1 MNRRLI
7 AEGNATRVFRLC
19 ALFTF
24 ITLLAM
30 LESCGTPPQKQ
41 ATIPATT
48 PAPSAPIQSAQVTS
62 SVENK
67 SDPLL
72 QFSALEAPPA
82 PREFRAAWVSTVANI
97 DWPSRRD
104 LSTDKQK
111 AEIVAILD
119 AAQQL
124 KLNAIILQVRPSA
137 DAIYASELEPW
148 SEFLTGT
155 QGKAPEPYYDPLQV
169 WIELTHAR
177 GMELHAWFNPFR
189 ARSALGKSIVHPK
202 HVSKSLPHTVRSY
215 GDLLWLD
222 PAEPEATAHT
232 SAVILDVV
240 RRYAIDGVHID
251 DYFYP
256 YPIKQ
261 ANGQELD
268 FPDEKPWNAYI
279 QNGGTLVRADW
290 RREHVNKLVESLNR
304 QIHQIKP
311 SVKFGISPFGIGRP
325 DRLPNGIAGFSQYD
339 KLYADVELWLEK
351 GWLDYLAPQ
360 LYWPI
365 DQTPQAFKVLHAYWL
380 SQNPMNRHVWPGL
393 FTSKIDQ
400 SEKSWKV
407 EEIQRQVEA
416 TREFAAGGHIH
427 FSMIALLQNRRN
439 LRQKL
444 SVEQY
449 QAPALVPA
457 SAWLPSAAL
466 LAPELKR
473 NLADKTIEISVQNG
487 VGGQGNSGARLLAIW
502 KRYQQRWVF
511 SVQSLA
517 DKQISVADDTE
528 LGAVEQITV
537 SLVGQNGVESPRK
550 NLKLE

>member
-1 MNRRLI
+1 MCTRLI
-7 AEGNATRVFRLC
+7 SQRSAMSVSRLF
-19 ALFTF
+19 ALFSLL
-24 ITLLAM
+24 TLFAL
-30 LESCGTPPQKQ
+30 LVSCGTPPQTQ
-41 ATIPATT
+41 ATTPATT
-48 PAPSAPIQSAQVTS
+48 PASSAPTQPSQVTGL
-62 SVENK
+62 VEK
-67 SDPLL
+67 KPDPLL

-104 LSTDKQK
+104 LNTEKQK

-124 KLNAIILQVRPSA
+124 KFNAIILQVRPSA

-155 QGKAPEPYYDPLQV
+155 QGKAPEPFYDPLQV
-169 WIELTHAR
+169 WIALAHAR

-189 ARSALGKSIVHPK
+189 ARSALGKSIVSPK
-202 HVSKSLPHTVRSY
+202 HVSRSLAHTVRSY

-232 SAVILDVV
+232 TAVILDVV
-240 RRYAIDGVHID
+240 RRYAIDAVHID

-268 FPDEKPWNAYI
+268 FPDDKPWNTYV
-279 QNGGTLVRADW
+279 QNGGTLVRPDW

-311 SVKFGISPFGIGRP
+311 SLKFGISPFGIGRP
-325 DRLPNGIAGFSQYD
+325 DRLPTGITGFSQYD

-380 SQNPMNRHVWPGL
+380 NQNPMNRHIWPGL

-400 SEKSWKV
+400 SEKSWKA

-416 TREFAAGGHIH
+416 TREFAASGQIH

-439 LRQKL
+439 IRQKL
-444 SVEQY
+444 AVEQY
-449 QAPALVPA
+449 QTPALVPA
-457 SAWLPSAAL
+457 SPWLAGSPV

-473 NLADKTIEISVQNG
+473 NPTEKAIEVSAQNG
-487 VGGQGNSGARLLAIW
+487 VGGQANSGVKLMAIW

-511 SVQSLA
+511 SVQNVT
-517 DKQISVADDTE
+517 DKQISVADDAE
-528 LGAVEQITV
+528 LGNVEQITV
-537 SLVGQNGVESPRK
+537 SVVGQNGVESPRK
-550 NLKLE
+550 NLKLK

>member
-1 MNRRLI
+1 MCARLI
-7 AEGNATRVFRLC
+7 SQRIAMNLSRLF
-19 ALFTF
+19 LLLSLLM
-24 ITLLAM
+24 LLA
-30 LESCGTPPQKQ
+30 LLASCGTPPETQ

-48 PAPSAPIQSAQVTS
+48 PKPSAPIQPSQVAGS
-62 SVENK
+62 LENK
-67 SDPLL
+67 PDPLL

-104 LSTDKQK
+104 LSTEKQK

-119 AAQQL
+119 TAQQL

-155 QGKAPEPYYDPLQV
+155 QGKAPEPFYDPLQV
-169 WIELTHAR
+169 WIELAHAR

-189 ARSALGKSIVHPK
+189 ARSALAKSIVSPK
-202 HVSKSLPHTVRSY
+202 HVSKSLAHTVRPY

-222 PAEPEATAHT
+222 PAEPDATAHT
-232 SAVILDVV
+232 TAVILDVV

-268 FPDEKPWNAYI
+268 FPDDKPWTAYV
-279 QNGGTLVRADW
+279 QNGGSLVRADW
-290 RREHVNKLVESLNR
+290 RRDHVNKLVESLNR

-311 SVKFGISPFGIGRP
+311 QLKFGISPFGIGRP
-325 DRLPNGIAGFSQYD
+325 DRLPTGIAGFSQYD

-380 SQNPMNRHVWPGL
+380 SQNPMNRHIWPGL

-416 TREFAAGGHIH
+416 TREFAASGQIH

-444 SVEQY
+444 AVEQY
-449 QAPALVPA
+449 QTPALVPV
-457 SAWLPSAAL
+457 SPWLPSTTL
-466 LAPELKR
+466 PAPEIRR
-473 NLADKTIEISVQNG
+473 NPPEKAIDISVQNG
-487 VGGQGNSGARLLAIW
+487 VGGQANSGAKLLAIW

-511 SVQSLA
+511 SVQSAA

-528 LGAVEQITV
+528 LGSVEQITV
-537 SLVGQNGVESPRK
+537 SVVGQNGVESPRK
-550 NLKLE
+550 NLKLK

>member
-1 MNRRLI
+1 
-7 AEGNATRVFRLC
+7 
-19 ALFTF
+19 
-24 ITLLAM
+24 LA
-30 LESCGTPPQKQ
+30 SCSTPPETQ

-48 PAPSAPIQSAQVTS
+48 PKPSAPIQPSQVAGS
-62 SVENK
+62 LENK
-67 SDPLL
+67 PDPLL

-104 LSTDKQK
+104 LSTEKQK

-119 AAQQL
+119 TAQQL

-155 QGKAPEPYYDPLQV
+155 QGKAPEPFYDPLQV
-169 WIELTHAR
+169 WIELAHAR

-189 ARSALGKSIVHPK
+189 ARSALGKSIVSPK
-202 HVSKSLPHTVRSY
+202 HVSKSLAHTVRTY

-232 SAVILDVV
+232 SSVILDVV

-268 FPDEKPWNAYI
+268 FPDDKPWTAYV
-279 QNGGTLVRADW
+279 QNGGSLVRADW
-290 RREHVNKLVESLNR
+290 RRDHVNKLVESLNR

-311 SVKFGISPFGIGRP
+311 QLKFGISPFGIGRP
-325 DRLPNGIAGFSQYD
+325 DRLPTGIAGFSQYD

-380 SQNPMNRHVWPGL
+380 SQNPMNRHIWPGL

-416 TREFAAGGHIH
+416 TREFAASGQIH

-444 SVEQY
+444 AVEQY
-449 QAPALVPA
+449 QTPALVPA
-457 SAWLPSAAL
+457 SPWLPSTTL
-466 LAPELKR
+466 PAPEIKR
-473 NLADKTIEISVQNG
+473 NPTEKAIDISVQNG
-487 VGGQGNSGARLLAIW
+487 VGGQANSGAKLLAIW

-511 SVQSLA
+511 SVQSAA

-528 LGAVEQITV
+528 LGSVEQITV
-537 SLVGQNGVESPRK
+537 SVVGQNGVESPRK
-550 NLKLE
+550 NLKLK